1 MNERVLHLED
11 GTTIEAKVNF
21 GTLYYM
27 DQIRLFPLMK
37 KIDALKKANKEVSDH
52 DSIQLAAKMIYVL
65 LRSNGRNCDLD
76 EALVLTP
83 LDIDEGSE
91 FEAVF
96 RDFSEKIEK
105 LEKKR
110 VARESQREFLMKN
123 SQ

>member
-1 MNERVLHLED
+1 MDERVLHLED

-37 KIDALKKANKEVSDH
+37 KADALKKAGKELSDH

-65 LRSNGRNCDLD
+65 LRSNGRNCDQD
-76 EALVLTP
+76 EALVLVP
-83 LDIDEGSE
+83 LDVGPGSE

-96 RDFSEKIEK
+96 QDFSEKIEK
-105 LEKKR
+105 MEKKR
-110 VARESQREFLMKN
+110 TAREAQRQFLKN